1 MFSVVGKQDWVC
13 EGVRVVREERPVDEL
28 EELVRERR
36 EERGVHGVVPHP
48 PHAALFF
55 PGRPTGSS
63 RRGGGE
69 AGERQGEMMDAE
81 RGAAL
86 CKGKLCSGNKA
97 QPQGGL
103 AQDRSACLVLT

>member
-1 MFSVVGKQDWVC
+1 MPGVG
-13 EGVRVVREERPVDEL
+13 RA
-28 EELVRERR
+28 
-36 EERGVHGVVPHP
+36 HVVPHP

-81 RGAAL
+81 RGAAAAGRVEVEL
-86 CKGKLCSGNKA
+86 DARPSGA
-97 QPQGGL
+97 GG
-103 AQDRSACLVLT
+103 RG